1 MTESE
6 PIVPVEQSERVEE
19 AVEDDTTVTGVPG
32 FDARAEDAADAEE
45 PGAGAADDPEF
56 REPS

>member
-32 FDARAEDAADAEE
+32 FDARAEDAEE